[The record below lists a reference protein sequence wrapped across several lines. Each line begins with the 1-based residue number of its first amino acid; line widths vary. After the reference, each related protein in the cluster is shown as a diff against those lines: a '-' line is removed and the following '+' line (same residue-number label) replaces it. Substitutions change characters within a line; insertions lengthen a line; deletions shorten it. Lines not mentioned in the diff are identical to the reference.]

1 MKNEL
6 RIGSM
11 LSILSIILGSLIQI
25 LYTPMYMKYLGTSDY
40 GINSLV
46 QSIMGYVGI
55 LNLGLGSAIVR
66 YTVRYRAEGKIEEEK
81 SLNGMFL
88 TIFFIIMGISILIGF
103 YLYFMIPTLFIEKFT
118 SIELIKTQKVF
129 ILMMISTA
137 ISFPISV
144 FSTNI
149 VSRQKFVYQKG
160 LSLLKMIITPIVGAI
175 LMTKGFG
182 LLAVVTSVV
191 ILNLITYIFDIFYAF
206 KLGMRVKF
214 KNFDINI
221 LQDISKYSFY
231 IFLNIII
238 DRIYWGTDRVIIGKY
253 MGTSA
258 VGIYTI
264 ASIFNQVYV
273 NLSTAISGVLFPK
286 INILVVENKL
296 KELSDLFIKVGRLQ
310 YILLGLISSGFM
322 VFGKEFIYLWLGEGY
337 SDVYIISLW
346 IMIPATIPLI
356 QNTGIA
362 ILQARNLH
370 QFRSIIYFFIAILNI
385 INSIQLVKN
394 YGAIGC
400 AIATGISYILGN
412 IIVMNIYYH
421 KKINID
427 IILFWKSIFKMTIP
441 IIIVFILGFI
451 VNKIMINYSFK
462 NFIFKGSI
470 YTLLYLIFMYFIG
483 MNMEEKN
490 EVKKVMRKIKIKK
503 RKEDNNL

>member
-451 VNKIMINYSFK
+451 MNKIMINYSFK

-503 RKEDNNL
+503 RKEDNNS